1 GQWKG
6 EFINRKRDGS
16 IYPQLA
22 TISAVMDDKNHL
34 INYICVFEDISV
46 RKAHEEK
53 LQRMAFYDPLTNL
66 PNRTHLISLLEQHIE
81 MEQPFATLFL
91 DIDHFKH
98 INDSMGHFCGDQLLS
113 KLAVRLQDILHLN
126 AHVARIGGDEFVIVL
141 PDIDGDSPLLET
153 LSSILG
159 VFRRPFDLANH
170 DSLRISTSIGIAL
183 YPNDGQD
190 SETLLKNA

>member
-1 GQWKG
+1 
-6 EFINRKRDGS
+6 
-16 IYPQLA
+16 P
-22 TISAVMDDKNHL
+22 
-34 INYICVFEDISV
+34 
-46 RKAHEEK
+46 
-53 LQRMAFYDPLTNL
+53 
-66 PNRTHLISLLEQHIE
+66 
-81 MEQPFATLFL
+81 
-91 DIDHFKH
+91 
-98 INDSMGHFCGDQLLS
+98 
-113 KLAVRLQDILHLN
+113 DILHLN

-190 SETLLKNA
+190 SETLLKNADTAMYLAK

>member
-1 GQWKG
+1 HDQGFYQQLWHQLENKGQWKG
-6 EFINRKRDGS
+6 EFINRKKDGS

-66 PNRTHLISLLEQHIE
+66 PNRTHLLSLLEQHIE
-81 MEQPFATLFL
+81 TGHKSQQTFATLFL

-113 KLAVRLQDILHLN
+113 KLAIRLQDVLHLN
-126 AHVARIGGDEFVIVL
+126 AHVARIGGDEFVIIL
-141 PDIDGDSPLLET
+141 P
-153 LSSILG
+153 
-159 VFRRPFDLANH
+159 
-170 DSLRISTSIGIAL
+170 
-183 YPNDGQD
+183 
-190 SETLLKNA
+190 